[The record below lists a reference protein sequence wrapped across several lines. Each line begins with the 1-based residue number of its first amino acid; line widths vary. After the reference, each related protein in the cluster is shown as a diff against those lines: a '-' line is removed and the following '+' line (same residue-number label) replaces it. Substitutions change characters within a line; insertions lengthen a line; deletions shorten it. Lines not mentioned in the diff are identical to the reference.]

1 MDVFL
6 SLSVLLFTL
15 LILLQIIDIVTT
27 LKILEL
33 GGYEAN
39 PIMRKAMELF
49 GVKPA
54 LIGVKSVY
62 VILLLLAFL
71 YLNSLVFWILMCL
84 FYLAIVVNNVIVYK
98 RLK

>member
-1 MDVFL
+1 MDLFLTLSLLLFL
-6 SLSVLLFTL
+6 SLV
-15 LILLQIIDIVTT
+15 ILQIVDIITT
-27 LKILEL
+27 IKILEL

-84 FYLAIVVNNVIVYK
+84 IYLAIGVNNVIVYK